1 MISVVIMGLIELCMI
16 ALAIYLILWVLQ
28 TVVGI
33 ALPAQVINII
43 WVIVAL
49 FAVLYLVTKVLPQM
63 GIRVGSAEVTWQTS

>member
-1 MISVVIMGLIELCMI
+1 MISVVIMGLIELCVI

-43 WVIVAL
+43 WIIVAL
-49 FAVLYLVTKVLPQM
+49 FAVLYIVTKVLPAM
-63 GIRVGSAEVTWQTS
+63 GVRIGYEQSTQVV